1 MHASHHQIYVN
12 QCANVCRHMYI
23 NTYIHP
29 KTQPR
34 TRIEYLFFR
43 YSIVLEIIVE
53 EIAYIQN
60 PFNSCIYIYISIIR
74 EYNDAKERQKLQNQ
88 FELFGCD
95 YVFNNNF
102 QPYLLEVNS
111 GPVCKET
118 EFEMIERM
126 LNIVLPFGMNDD
138 TEEEDDDDK
147 IEQEKELRNINNKWV
162 KVEM

>member
-1 MHASHHQIYVN
+1 MFI
-12 QCANVCRHMYI
+12 
-23 NTYIHP
+23 
-29 KTQPR
+29 
-34 TRIEYLFFR
+34 
-43 YSIVLEIIVE
+43 
-53 EIAYIQN
+53 
-60 PFNSCIYIYISIIR
+60 
-74 EYNDAKERQKLQNQ
+74 RQKLQNQ

-138 TEEEDDDDK
+138 TEEEDDEDK

>member
-1 MHASHHQIYVN
+1 M
-12 QCANVCRHMYI
+12 
-23 NTYIHP
+23 
-29 KTQPR
+29 
-34 TRIEYLFFR
+34 
-43 YSIVLEIIVE
+43 
-53 EIAYIQN
+53 
-60 PFNSCIYIYISIIR
+60 
-74 EYNDAKERQKLQNQ
+74 
-88 FELFGCD
+88 
-95 YVFNNNF
+95 
-102 QPYLLEVNS
+102 EVNS